1 MRWSN
6 KVKGDKAELEFKEYV
21 ESLGLSHQK
30 TSLDDD
36 RKHHIDLIVRD
47 QNGGMY
53 TIDVKSAK
61 RVDGR
66 ICYDLCWIEIGSE
79 YNTPWISSPLL
90 SHVAFQQEKG
100 WLVVPRVAIIDV
112 INKHYA
118 QATETTSCMKTLLS
132 DPKKYAYRRSHMKRE
147 KCLLVSTD
155 LLKPFAIDLKPETQP
170 KITSFFK
177 SSPIAAVNRDI
188 LIGPTAV

>member
-6 KVKGDKAELEFKEYV
+6 KVKGDKAELEFAEYV
-21 ESLGLSHQK
+21 NSLGLSHQK
-30 TSLDDD
+30 TSLEDD
-36 RKHHIDLIVRD
+36 RKHHVDLIVRD

-66 ICYDLCWIEIGSE
+66 IRYDLLWIEIASE

-90 SHVAFQQEKG
+90 SHIAFQQEKG

-147 KCLLVSTD
+147 KCLLVETS
-155 LLKPFAIDLKPETQP
+155 LLKPYAVDLGSKQQ

-177 SSPIAAVNRDI
+177 SSSPIAAVDRNI
-188 LIGPTAV
+188 LVDACAV